1 MFRRLERKLGL
12 LADAESRIISGRL
25 FGEDAAGHP
34 DPYHITAADLPRS
47 LRGTH
52 RFREKLENGP
62 SRRETL
68 WMAIV
73 TGIYLLFE
81 VAFGA
86 RLLDVVST
94 TTDPDV
100 IHPIEVA
107 GRIISGIALTL
118 VVWGVI
124 LLPAMRRRAWLDI
137 WQRAALFIGSA
148 IACCA
153 FSYFVQ
159 EAILQGISHASS
171 PEQKQAASTLSLVA
185 SGVQNAEAVLEG
197 IDMDQVG
204 RDSPELKTFLALLP
218 AMALSVDDL
227 SARTS
232 SELDKILRSRTDAM
246 IGGFKAFYEDRYV
259 PSLPVIESMHDTYMA
274 ASEERARGMRKADE
288 QVRTSY
294 RQYRNSLGR
303 YTPDTLPRSYR
314 RQVVRGIQN
323 RGIPIPGNWDLR
335 DRAGF
340 YAAAE
345 EAFGGRIERAYDD
358 AMSRLFSR
366 PYAGG
371 VPRYDFTG
379 RVKPGMSTQEF
390 LDSPELQDHWRAITG
405 AGPEARLI
413 FNLESEEAWR
423 RIYDPWLTAVVAD
436 RKGLYIAPVEDFAR
450 GGARYDEGV
459 EAIRIAYIPLIAFGF
474 SLLGALVHTFKTA
487 NYLIQTSTGMRHPE
501 GLLKAQIG
509 KKATIT
515 AVAMGAVICAVNTN
529 PVTESELFSSLEIQV
544 SEKGSAFLAPVM
556 RGTVQLQSYAYPVAE
571 QIRRALGGISFD
583 FDPDTP
589 TTAFGV

>member
-12 LADAESRIISGRL
+12 LADTESRIITGRL
-25 FGEDAAGHP
+25 FGEDAVSHP
-34 DPYHITAADLPRS
+34 DPYRVTATDLPRS

-52 RFREKLENGP
+52 RFRKKLENGP

-68 WMAIV
+68 WMAVV

-118 VVWGVI
+118 VVWGVV
-124 LLPAMRRRAWLDI
+124 LLPALRRRAWLRL

-148 IACCA
+148 AACCA

-159 EAILQGISHASS
+159 EAILRGISHASS

-197 IDMDQVG
+197 IDMDLVG

-246 IGGFKAFYEDRYV
+246 IGGFQPFYEDRYV
-259 PSLPVIESMHDTYMA
+259 PSLPVIERMHDAYME
-274 ASEERARGMRKADE
+274 ASDERARGMREADDR
-288 QVRTSY
+288 VARSY

-303 YTPDTLPRSYR
+303 YTPDTLPRSHR

-323 RGIPIPGNWDLR
+323 RGIPVPGNWDPR

-345 EAFGGRIERAYDD
+345 EAFGGRIERTYGD

-366 PYAGG
+366 PYANG

-390 LDSPELQDHWRAITG
+390 LDSPELQHHWRAITG

-413 FNLESEEAWR
+413 FNLESGEAWE
-423 RIYDPWLTAVVAD
+423 RIYDPWLKAVVAD

-474 SLLGALVHTFKTA
+474 SLLGALVHTFKTT
-487 NYLIQTSTGMRHPE
+487 NYLIQTSTGMRRPE
-501 GLLKAQIG
+501 GLLKAQMG
-509 KKATIT
+509 KKATIA
-515 AVAMGAVICAVNTN
+515 AVAIGAVICATNTN
-529 PVTESELFSSLEIQV
+529 PVTESELFSSLEAQV
-544 SEKGSAFLAPVM
+544 SDKGAAFLAPVM

-571 QIRRALGGISFD
+571 QVRRALGGISFD

>member
-12 LADAESRIISGRL
+12 LAEAEARIISERL
-25 FGEDAAGHP
+25 FGEGAVSHP
-34 DPYHITAADLPRS
+34 DPYDVSTSDLPRS

-52 RFREKLENGP
+52 RFRKKLQNGP
-62 SRRETL
+62 SRRETF
-68 WMAIV
+68 WMAVV

-118 VVWGVI
+118 VAWGVI
-124 LLPAMRRRAWLDI
+124 LLPALRRRARLHL
-137 WQRAALFIGSA
+137 WQRASLFLGSA
-148 IACCA
+148 VVCCA

-159 EAILQGISHASS
+159 EAILRGISHGSAAD
-171 PEQKQAASTLSLVA
+171 QKQAASTLSLVA

-197 IDMDQVG
+197 IDMDLVG

-232 SELDKILRSRTDAM
+232 SELDKILRSRTDFM
-246 IGGFKAFYEDRYV
+246 IGGFQAFYEDRYV
-259 PSLPVIESMHDTYMA
+259 PSLPVIERMHDTYMEV
-274 ASEERARGMRKADE
+274 SGERARGMRQADE
-288 QVRTSY
+288 NVLISY

-303 YTPDTLPRSYR
+303 YTPDTLPRSR
-314 RQVVRGIQN
+314 HRQVIRSIQN
-323 RGIPIPGNWDLR
+323 RGIPAPGDWDPR

-345 EAFGGRIERAYDD
+345 EAFGGRVERAYDG

-366 PYAGG
+366 PQANG
-371 VPRYDFTG
+371 VPGYEFTG
-379 RVKPGMSTQEF
+379 RVKPGMTTQEF
-390 LDSPELQDHWRAITG
+390 LDSAELQDHWRAIAG

-413 FNLESEEAWR
+413 FNLESEEAWG
-423 RIYDPWLTAVVAD
+423 RIYEPWLEAVVAD

-474 SLLGALVHTFKTA
+474 SLLGALVHTFKTV
-487 NYLIQTSTGMRHPE
+487 NYMIQTSTGMRRPE
-501 GLLKAQIG
+501 GLLMARIG
-509 KKATIT
+509 KKATFA
-515 AVAMGAVICAVNTN
+515 AVAICAVICAVKTN
-529 PVTESELFSSLEIQV
+529 PVTESELFSSLEAQV
-544 SEKGSAFLAPVM
+544 SEKGLAFLAPVM

-571 QIRRALGGISFD
+571 QIRRTLGGISFD

-589 TTAFGV
+589 TPAFGV